1 MHQFLELLGSFCLVF
16 CFGYG
21 ITYIFVT
28 FRNKHDQARRQP
40 LENAKVRF
48 KTATN
53 LYRTRLLEYGETEW
67 VFAAPLQR
75 DSYVPIPI
83 GSEIVCEVVARG
95 GVLIFSSV
103 VTDRDA
109 DRGAL
114 MIKAPVSPKLM
125 DRRDEIRRVDIPM
138 QLVIGESTAEV
149 MDLSSGGA
157 RIKIKG
163 YEREGKVI
171 NISLP
176 DGDER
181 RGTVIDTHNSE
192 TGSVIRL
199 KFDRPIAIPE

>member
-1 MHQFLELLGSFCLVF
+1 VHQFLELLGSFCLVF

-21 ITYIFVT
+21 ITYVFVAM
-28 FRNKHDQARRQP
+28 RNKHDLSKRQP

-48 KTATN
+48 KTSTN
-53 LYRTRLLEYGETEW
+53 LYRTRLLEAGNVEW

-83 GSEIVCEVVARG
+83 GIEIVCEVVARG
-95 GVLIFSSV
+95 GVLIFTSI
-103 VTDRDA
+103 VTDRDS
-109 DRGAL
+109 DRGAI

-138 QLVIGESTAEV
+138 QLLVGGSTGEV
-149 MDLSSGGA
+149 MDLSAGGA
-157 RIKIKG
+157 RIKIRG

-171 NISLP
+171 NIELP
-176 DGDER
+176 HGENR
-181 RGTVIDTHNSE
+181 KATVVDTHNSE

-199 KFDRPIAIPE
+199 KFDRPIALPE